1 MRKIA
6 INFQK
11 WDASHSLPVIGQPN
25 NLNSKQL
32 CGLIIYYVIISIA
45 LGSQEHRH
53 CPTETKKTI

>member
-6 INFQK
+6 INLGNQK

-32 CGLIIYYVIISIA
+32 RGLI
-45 LGSQEHRH
+45 
-53 CPTETKKTI
+53 